1 MKFELGKKVKDEI
14 TGFTGTITGYVQY
27 LTGCDQYL
35 IAPKVDK
42 EGKPIEGRWYDE
54 NRIKEVKAVKVM
66 IDTSKSNGA
75 CESAP
80 IK

>member
-1 MKFELGKKVKDEI
+1 MKFKLGSLAKDEI
-14 TGFTGTITGYVQY
+14 TGFTGTVTGCVKY

-35 IAPKVDK
+35 LAPKIDK
-42 EGKPIEGRWYDE
+42 EGKHVEARWYDE